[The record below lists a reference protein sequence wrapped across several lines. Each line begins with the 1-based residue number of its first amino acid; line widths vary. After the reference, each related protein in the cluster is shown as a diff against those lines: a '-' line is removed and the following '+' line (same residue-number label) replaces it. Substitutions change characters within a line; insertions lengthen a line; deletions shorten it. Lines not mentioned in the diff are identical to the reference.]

1 MKFSVIIIGDFSEG
15 AGQSPTLRQVR
26 AACLERGS
34 RHSARLRFG
43 LPKSLEPGLPRSLCW
58 DCASAVVLSS
68 GLSLLEGCLVQ
79 VGLYAR
85 HDEEIKIHLSW
96 LSSN

>member
-1 MKFSVIIIGDFSEG
+1 MKFSVIITGDFSEG

-26 AACLERGS
+26 AACLERGN

-43 LPKSLEPGLPRSLCW
+43 LPKSLEPGLLRSLCR
-58 DCASAVVLSS
+58 DCTSAVVLSL
-68 GLSLLEGCLVQ
+68 GPSLLEGCLVQ
-79 VGLYAR
+79 VGLYTR
-85 HDEEIKIHLSW
+85 HDEEIKMYLSW